1 MKFVTSTVEEI
12 LSERR
17 GLQRVRTQV
26 GRAYVLTQL
35 TGEVAVGDEVVL
47 NTTAV
52 ELGLGTGGWHFVH
65 WNLSRRELDAPG
77 PGHIMKL
84 RYTSLQIDTGSTEE
98 SDEYEEPADL
108 DGLPVVACSLHSQV
122 AAVAVAF
129 AEKATGARL
138 AYVMTDGAALPL
150 ALSDLVATMQE
161 RGLLSFTVTAGHAFG
176 GSYEAVSVP
185 SALLVAKWAGADAV
199 VCGMGPGVVGT
210 GTHFGHTA
218 TEVATICQAADAL
231 GGTSIVAVRYSE
243 ADERPRHRGVSH
255 HNEAAK
261 RLASQAWLAPEP
273 AASDPDV
280 GALLSRHSLRVTT
293 MGRSYDD
300 DPAFFRWAAAAG
312 VAAAA
317 KINR

>member
-1 MKFVTSTVEEI
+1 MKFMTSTVDEI

-17 GLQRVRTQV
+17 GLQRVRTEV

-35 TGEVAVGDEVVL
+35 TGGVAVGDEVVL

-77 PGHIMKL
+77 PGHIVKL

-98 SDEYEEPADL
+98 TEGYEEPVDL
-108 DGLPVVACSLHSQV
+108 GGLPVVACSVHSQV

-129 AEKATGARL
+129 ADKAPGARL

-150 ALSDLVATMQE
+150 ALSDLVATLQE
-161 RGLLSFTVTAGHAFG
+161 RGLLAFTVTAGHAFG

-185 SALLVAKWAGADAV
+185 SALLVARWAGADAV

-210 GTHFGHTA
+210 GTQFGHTA

-231 GGTSIVAVRYSE
+231 GGTAIVAVRYSD

-261 RLASQAWLAPEP
+261 RLASQAWWAPEP
-273 AASDPDV
+273 VASDPDV
-280 GALLSRHSLRVTT
+280 GALFSRHSLRVTT

-300 DPAFFRWAAAAG
+300 DPEFFRWAAAAG
-312 VAAAA
+312 VAAAT